1 MANMAIA
8 SVLSHIVG
16 IHEDG
21 DNLLS
26 GSSIRLEIVA
36 GRTHSGGLAGHPFG

>member
-8 SVLSHIVG
+8 SVLTHIVG

-26 GSSIRLEIVA
+26 GVSM
-36 GRTHSGGLAGHPFG
+36 GL